1 MMRSGR
7 MGSRGAGQRRSRRA
21 RSLNAEALRADD
33 FPFEVVA
40 DHPRLV
46 RADSELFHC
55 MLVGPLLGLAEAVLA
70 LDLDVVETPLSRPI

>member
-7 MGSRGAGQRRSRRA
+7 MGSRGQANAVAVVPDRV
-21 RSLNAEALRADD
+21 NAEALRADD

-40 DHPRLV
+40 DHPGLLRP
-46 RADSELFHC
+46 DSEHFHR

>member
-1 MMRSGR
+1 MRSGR
-7 MGSRGAGQRRSRRA
+7 MGSRGQANAVAVVPDRV
-21 RSLNAEALRADD
+21 NAEALRADD

-70 LDLDVVETPLSRPI
+70 LDLDVVETPISRPI